1 MPRFSGWAVRTALIY
16 LLFGFTAGGLMLAH
30 RGMPFAGWVWRLLAA
45 HVEWLLVGWAAQL
58 ALGVA
63 YWILP
68 RLPGGVRGRE
78 PLVWSAYALLNLGLL
93 AVALSGLM
101 NCVWCTLAGRTG
113 ELIGALLFA
122 AAVWPRVRQVWK
134 PTRSH

>member
-16 LLFGFTAGGLMLAH
+16 LLLGFTAGGLMLVD
-30 RGMPFAGWVWRLLAA
+30 RGVPFAPWVWRLLNA

-78 PLVWSAYALLNLGLL
+78 PLVWSGYVLLNLGLL
-93 AVALSGLM
+93 VVAVGGVLG
-101 NCVWCTLAGRTG
+101 CVVCTLTGRVS
-113 ELIGALLFA
+113 ELVGAVLFA
-122 AAVWPRVRQVWK
+122 IAMWPRVRQVWR
-134 PTRSH
+134 PAGSY